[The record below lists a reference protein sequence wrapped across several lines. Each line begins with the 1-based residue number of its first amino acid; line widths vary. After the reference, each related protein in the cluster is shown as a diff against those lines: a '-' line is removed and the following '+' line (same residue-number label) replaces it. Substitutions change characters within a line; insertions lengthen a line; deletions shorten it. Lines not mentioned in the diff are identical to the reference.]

1 MPAHFQLTRRSE
13 ADQQRAISLFFYD
26 LGRVENETAC
36 MGGGVRRKAPDN
48 VAVFGG
54 IFECAEPSCGMLADI
69 EASVEHAAL
78 RQHFR
83 SEERRGGKEQVT
95 TCKSWWLPFPLQKQQ
110 PY

>member
-54 IFECAEPSCGMLADI
+54 IFE
-69 EASVEHAAL
+69 
-78 RQHFR
+78 
-83 SEERRGGKEQVT
+83 
-95 TCKSWWLPFPLQKQQ
+95 
-110 PY
+110 